1 MILAIP
7 DRDIKDVNF
16 FKIRNE
22 IATIILPIKK
32 LSFLIFYDHSLRVA
46 FDSTDE
52 NFSLF
57 LNNFRNIYPVSY
69 QVYGTTIE
77 KTDELFFIRKAMFPL
92 IPELDVLSF
101 IANII
106 EIKNE
111 GIYRIEIERSE
122 MAFKF
127 IKKARALSVLNKSK
141 VQQERE
147 IAKSIIRKISMP
159 MYRVRIFS
167 SNPNMLRIAYDFTTG
182 QGLSKKGKKIFMSI
196 EELAYFIHYPLSLNS
211 RRKPW

>member
-16 FKIRNE
+16 FKIKNE
-22 IATIILPIKK
+22 ISSIILPLKK

-46 FDSTDE
+46 FESSDE

-69 QVYGTTIE
+69 QVYGTSIK

-92 IPELDVLSF
+92 NPALDVLSF
-101 IANII
+101 IANNI
-106 EIKNE
+106 EINKE
-111 GIYRIEIERSE
+111 GTYRIEIERSG
-122 MAFKF
+122 MHMSF
-127 IKKARALSVLNKSK
+127 IKKAKALRVLNKSK
-141 VQQERE
+141 ISQERE
-147 IAKSIIRKISMP
+147 IAKSIIRKLSMP
-159 MYRVRIFS
+159 MYKVRIFS
-167 SNPNMLRIAYDFTTG
+167 SDPDLFKIAYDFTTG
-182 QGLSKKGKKIFMSI
+182 QGLSKKGKKIFMSA

-211 RRKPW
+211 MRKPW